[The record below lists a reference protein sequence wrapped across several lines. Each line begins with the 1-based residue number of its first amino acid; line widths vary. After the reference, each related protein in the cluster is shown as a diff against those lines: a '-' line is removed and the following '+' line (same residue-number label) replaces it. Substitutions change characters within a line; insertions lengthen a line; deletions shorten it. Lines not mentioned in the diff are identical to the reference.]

1 MKTETELEYIR
12 KIYLKDNIAVTKF
25 IHWIKKR
32 QSESSHLRNTVQR
45 SIWIICGGGFR
56 SFLDVSFP
64 TISAYGEHGAMMH
77 YEADENRLRPAEGG
91 RYAAC

>member
-45 SIWIICGGGFR
+45 SIWIICGEDSGVFGCF
-56 SFLDVSFP
+56 
-64 TISAYGEHGAMMH
+64 ISYHQRAYGEHGAMMH
-77 YEADENRLRPAEGG
+77 YEPDETELRP
-91 RYAAC
+91 R